1 MYIFFIIF
9 KTHHFILL
17 FSLSLQQI
25 KYSSTMK
32 FKTKKNPANAM
43 KPKFE
48 GFKVASETEL
58 MVFLIATFPGKNR
71 NNIKTLLRD
80 KFVEVDG
87 RVQTQFNFPLHIG
100 QTVSIRPR
108 KGSVQQTNYRGLE
121 IIHEDKDII
130 VINKEAGLLTMASNK
145 EKNKTAFAT
154 LSDHVKKANADN
166 KIYIVHRLDRETSG
180 LILFAKNEDI
190 KNKLQES
197 WNETIQERTYIAI
210 VEGKMEQQEG
220 TVTSYLTESEASLI
234 VHSSQNPKKGKKAV
248 THYKVMNFK
257 KGFSM
262 LKVNLE
268 TGRKNQI
275 RVHMQDL
282 KHPVIG
288 DKKYGSTCSPI
299 ERIGLHAQVIAF
311 NHPVTGRLVRFESPI
326 PKKFSGMF

>member
-1 MYIFFIIF
+1 
-9 KTHHFILL
+9 
-17 FSLSLQQI
+17 
-25 KYSSTMK
+25 MK
-32 FKTKKNPANAM
+32 FKAKKNTANVM

-48 GFKVASETEL
+48 GFKVTTETEL

-154 LSDHVKKANADN
+154 LSAHVKKAHADN

-180 LILFAKNEDI
+180 LILFAKNEEI
-190 KNKLQES
+190 KTKLQES
-197 WNETIQERTYIAI
+197 WNDTIQERTYIAI
-210 VEGKMEQQEG
+210 VEGKMEEQAG
-220 TVTSYLTESEASLI
+220 TVTSYLTESETSLI
-234 VHSSQNPKKGKKAV
+234 VHSSQNPKKGKKAI

-257 KGFSM
+257 KGLSM

-299 ERIGLHAQVIAF
+299 ERLGLHAQVIAF

-326 PKKFSGMF
+326 PKKFSGLF

>member
-1 MYIFFIIF
+1 
-9 KTHHFILL
+9 
-17 FSLSLQQI
+17 
-25 KYSSTMK
+25 MK
-32 FKTKKNPANAM
+32 FKTKRTPTSAM

-48 GFKVASETEL
+48 GFKVTIDTEL
-58 MVFLIATFPGKNR
+58 MVFLITTLPAKNR

-80 KFVEVDG
+80 KYVEVDG
-87 RVQTQFNFPLHIG
+87 RVQTQFNLPLRIG

-154 LSDHVKKANADN
+154 LSEHVKKANKDN

-190 KNKLQES
+190 KTKLQES

-210 VEGKMEQQEG
+210 VEGKMEEQEG
-220 TVTSYLTESEASLI
+220 TITSYLTESEASMI
-234 VHSSQNPKKGKKAV
+234 VHSSQNPKKGKKAI
-248 THYKVMNFK
+248 THFKVMNFK

-299 ERIGLHAQVIAF
+299 ERLALHAQVIAF
-311 NHPVTGRLVRFESPI
+311 NHPITGRLMRYESSI
-326 PKKFSGMF
+326 PKKFLGMF

>member
-1 MYIFFIIF
+1 
-9 KTHHFILL
+9 
-17 FSLSLQQI
+17 
-25 KYSSTMK
+25 MK
-32 FKTKKNPANAM
+32 FKTKKTSTSAM

-48 GFKVASETEL
+48 GFKVTIDTEL
-58 MVFLIATFPGKNR
+58 MVFLITTLPGKNR

-87 RVQTQFNFPLHIG
+87 RVQTQFNLPLKIG

-108 KGSVQQTNYRGLE
+108 KGSVQQTN
-121 IIHEDKDII
+121 
-130 VINKEAGLLTMASNK
+130 NKEGGLLTMASNK

-154 LSDHVKKANADN
+154 LSEHVKKANKDN

-190 KNKLQES
+190 KTKLQES

-210 VEGKMEQQEG
+210 VEGKMEEQEG
-220 TVTSYLTESEASLI
+220 TITSYLTESEASMI
-234 VHSSQNPKKGKKAV
+234 VHSSQNPKKGKKAI
-248 THYKVMNFK
+248 THFKVMNFK

-299 ERIGLHAQVIAF
+299 ERLALHAQVIAF
-311 NHPVTGRLVRFESPI
+311 NHPITGRLMRYESSI
-326 PKKFSGMF
+326 PKKFLGMF

>member
-1 MYIFFIIF
+1 
-9 KTHHFILL
+9 
-17 FSLSLQQI
+17 
-25 KYSSTMK
+25 MK
-32 FKTKKNPANAM
+32 FKAKKSTASAM
-43 KPKFE
+43 KPKVD
-48 GFKVASETEL
+48 GFKVTTDTEL
-58 MVFLIATFPGKNR
+58 MVFLITSMPGKNR
-71 NNIKTLLRD
+71 NNIKTLLKD

-87 RVQTQFNFPLHIG
+87 RVQTQFNLPLKIG
-100 QTVSIRPR
+100 QTISIRPR
-108 KGSVQQTNYRGLE
+108 KGSLQQTNYRGLE

-145 EKNKTAFAT
+145 EKNKTAYAT
-154 LSDHVKKANADN
+154 LSEHVKKSNQDN

-180 LILFAKNEDI
+180 LILFAKNEEI
-190 KNKLQES
+190 KTKLQDS
-197 WNETIQERTYIAI
+197 WNDTIQERTYIAI
-210 VEGKMEQQEG
+210 VEGKMEEQAG
-220 TVTSYLTESEASLI
+220 TVTSFLTESEASMI
-234 VHSSQNPKKGKKAV
+234 VHSSQNPKKGKKAI

-299 ERIGLHAQVIAF
+299 ERLALHAQVIAF

-326 PKKFSGMF
+326 PKKFLGMFN

>member
-1 MYIFFIIF
+1 
-9 KTHHFILL
+9 
-17 FSLSLQQI
+17 
-25 KYSSTMK
+25 MK
-32 FKTKKNPANAM
+32 FKTKKTTISAM

-48 GFKVASETEL
+48 GFKVTIDTEL
-58 MVFLIATFPGKNR
+58 MLFLITTLPGKNR

-87 RVQTQFNFPLHIG
+87 RVQTQFNLPLKIG
-100 QTVSIRPR
+100 QIVSIRPR

-154 LSDHVKKANADN
+154 LSEHVKKANKDN

-190 KNKLQES
+190 KTKLQES

-210 VEGKMEQQEG
+210 VEGKMEEQEG
-220 TVTSYLTESEASLI
+220 TITSYLTESETSMI

-248 THYKVMNFK
+248 THFKVINFK

-299 ERIGLHAQVIAF
+299 ERLALHAQVIAF
-311 NHPVTGRLVRFESPI
+311 NHPITGRLMRYESSI
-326 PKKFSGMF
+326 PKKFLGMF

>member
-1 MYIFFIIF
+1 
-9 KTHHFILL
+9 
-17 FSLSLQQI
+17 
-25 KYSSTMK
+25 MK
-32 FKTKKNPANAM
+32 FKTKRTPTSAM

-48 GFKVASETEL
+48 GFKVTIDTEL
-58 MVFLIATFPGKNR
+58 MIFLIDTMPGKNR

-80 KFVEVDG
+80 KYVEVDG
-87 RVQTQFNFPLHIG
+87 RVQTQFNLPLKIG
-100 QTVSIRPR
+100 QIVSIRPR

-154 LSDHVKKANADN
+154 LSEHVKKANKDN

-190 KNKLQES
+190 KTKLQES

-210 VEGKMEQQEG
+210 VEGKMEEQEG
-220 TVTSYLTESEASLI
+220 TITSYLTESEASMI
-234 VHSSQNPKKGKKAV
+234 VHSSQNPKKGKKAI
-248 THYKVMNFK
+248 THFKVMNFK

-299 ERIGLHAQVIAF
+299 ERLALHAQVIAF
-311 NHPVTGRLVRFESPI
+311 NHPITGRLMRYESSI
-326 PKKFSGMF
+326 PKKFLGMF

>member
-1 MYIFFIIF
+1 
-9 KTHHFILL
+9 
-17 FSLSLQQI
+17 
-25 KYSSTMK
+25 MK
-32 FKTKKNPANAM
+32 FKTKKTLASAI

-48 GFKVASETEL
+48 GLKVTIDTEL
-58 MVFLIATFPGKNR
+58 MVFLIASLPGKNR

-87 RVQTQFNFPLHIG
+87 RVQTQFNLPLRIG
-100 QTVSIRPR
+100 QIVSIRPR
-108 KGSVQQTNYRGLE
+108 KGSIQQTNYRGLE

-154 LSDHVKKANADN
+154 LSEHVKKANKDN

-180 LILFAKNEDI
+180 LILFAKNEEI
-190 KNKLQES
+190 KTKLQES

-210 VEGKMEQQEG
+210 VEGKMEEQAG
-220 TVTSYLTESEASLI
+220 TITSYLTESEASMI
-234 VHSSQNPKKGKKAV
+234 VHSSQNPKKGKKAI

-275 RVHMQDL
+275 RVHMQDI

-299 ERIGLHAQVIAF
+299 ERLALHAQVIAF
-311 NHPVTGRLVRFESPI
+311 NHPVTGRLVRFESSI
-326 PKKFSGMF
+326 PKKFLGMF